1 VDFTVF
7 SHESTKFLQDS
18 GPVGTKKKQKFR
30 RFQTHKKFPIYL
42 LGTEDYTY
50 GIYLDSYEMHEAIG
64 TFGGK
69 LI

>member
-1 VDFTVF
+1 MNQLN
-7 SHESTKFLQDS
+7 SCKIQALLEQ
-18 GPVGTKKKQKFR
+18 KKQKFR